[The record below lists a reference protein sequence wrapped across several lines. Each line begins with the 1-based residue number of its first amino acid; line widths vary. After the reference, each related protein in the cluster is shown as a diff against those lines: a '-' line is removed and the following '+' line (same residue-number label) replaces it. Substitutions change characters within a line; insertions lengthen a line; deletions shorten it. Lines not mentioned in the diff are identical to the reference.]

1 MDRGA
6 WQTTVHGIEK
16 NGTCLKRLS
25 TAHSYFLIHSF
36 ILAAP
41 GLRCGTWDL
50 LVVACKL
57 WQMRSGSLTRA
68 PCVESQRDP

>member
-50 LVVACKL
+50 LVVAYKL
-57 WQMRSGSLTRA
+57 W
-68 PCVESQRDP
+68 